1 LLTNVPPHIALYVVG
16 FGVALAASLGL
27 TYAVRSAARRAG
39 LYDPCGDRKLHTTPV
54 PRVGGVAIFLSVA
67 LALGVLSAWRGVESL
82 RVDGG
87 KLAIVLAG
95 AAAIHLLGLVDD
107 LRNIRARWKFVAQ
120 VGIALAVALAG
131 VQVERLSL
139 PLVGVIEFSP
149 VMGTLFTVAWL
160 VAITN
165 AFNLID
171 GLDGLAS
178 GAALFAL
185 TTMFVVA
192 TINGIT
198 GAATVT
204 LLLAGATLGFL
215 FYNFHPATIFLG
227 DSGSLF
233 LGFMLAGIGL
243 LSSQKAP
250 TVVAVAIPVVA
261 LGLPVLDTALA
272 IVRRFLRGQAIFSA
286 DSNHIH
292 HRLLGLG
299 HSPKQVALLLYGVCA
314 LLALGAMVLVTDG
327 YYVALVLVLVGAGV
341 GFTIQ
346 RLRFYEFEEL
356 AYLFRSGA
364 RQRNVIGRRVRIR
377 EASGQVAR
385 LTDLAGVFGTL
396 ERTFAADDIAKAE
409 VRLRRSFLETRPAD
423 LPIDVSAE
431 IAAERRRDE
440 ELVIWNW
447 CKNGSTHPEWWEIRL
462 PFIVAQEECIGSL
475 VLWVDGIASDTTLSH
490 MHLIAGDLRR
500 EILTKLVVHR
510 GDRRLVP
517 ETAIREPGERI
528 VPVPLVADAPPPR
541 MDMGYAADG
550 DAGREPAPRP
560 RRQPGAE
567 TRHTAA

>member
-1 LLTNVPPHIALYVVG
+1 MLTNVPPHIALYIVG
-16 FGVALAASLGL
+16 FGVALVASLGL
-27 TYAVRSAARRAG
+27 TYVVRGVARRAG

-67 LALGVLSAWRGVESL
+67 LALGVLSAWRGLDGL

-95 AAAIHLLGLVDD
+95 AAAIHVLGLVDD
-107 LRNIRARWKFVAQ
+107 LKNIRARWKLLAQ
-120 VGIALAVALAG
+120 VLVALAVALAG

-139 PLVGVIEFSP
+139 PFVGVIEFNA
-149 VMGTLFTVAWL
+149 VTGTLFTVVWL

-178 GAALFAL
+178 GAAMFAL

-192 TINGIT
+192 TINGIA

-204 LLLAGATLGFL
+204 ILLAGATLGFL

-250 TVVAVAIPVVA
+250 TVVAVAIPIVA

-272 IVRRFLRGQAIFSA
+272 IVRRFLRGQPIFTA

-327 YYVALVLVLVGAGV
+327 YYVALVLMLVGAGV
-341 GFTIQ
+341 GLTIQ

-356 AYLFRSGA
+356 ANIVRSGV
-364 RQRNVIGRRVRIR
+364 RPRTMIGRRVRIR

-385 LTDLAGVFGTL
+385 NTDLESVFRTL
-396 ERTFAADDIAKAE
+396 ECTFAADDIACAE
-409 VRLRRSFLETRPAD
+409 VRLRRSFLETQPAD
-423 LPIDVSAE
+423 LPID
-431 IAAERRRDE
+431 IASELANERRRDE

-447 CKNGSTHPEWWEIRL
+447 SRNGAAHPDWWEIRL
-462 PFIVAQEECIGSL
+462 PFILAGEESVGSL
-475 VLWVDGIASDTTLSH
+475 VLWVDGVATGATLSH
-490 MHLIAGDLRR
+490 LHLIAGDLRR
-500 EILTKLVVHR
+500 EILQKLVVHR

-517 ETAIREPGERI
+517 APVRGTGERT
-528 VPVPLVADAPPPR
+528 VPVPLVADAALGR
-541 MDMGYAADG
+541 D
-550 DAGREPAPRP
+550 DAEF
-560 RRQPGAE
+560 GAE
-567 TRHTAA
+567 LAARESPRIRRGPTVEPRHSVA

>member
-1 LLTNVPPHIALYVVG
+1 MVG
-16 FGVALAASLGL
+16 FGVALTASLVL
-27 TYAVRSAARRAG
+27 TYLVRGAARRAG

-67 LALGVLSAWRGVESL
+67 LALGVLSAWRGIEAL

-95 AAAIHLLGLVDD
+95 AAAIHLLGLIDD
-107 LRNIRARWKFVAQ
+107 LRNIRARWKFLAQ
-120 VGIALAVALAG
+120 VLIALAVALAG

-139 PLVGVIEFSP
+139 PAVGVIELNP
-149 VMGTLFTVAWL
+149 VTGTIFTVAWL

-192 TINGIT
+192 TINGIS

-204 LLLAGATLGFL
+204 ILLTGATLGFL

-261 LGLPVLDTALA
+261 LGLPVLDTLLA
-272 IVRRFLRGQAIFSA
+272 IVRRFLRGQPIFSA

-314 LLALGAMVLVTDG
+314 LLALSAMVMVTDG

-346 RLRFYEFEEL
+346 RLRFCEFEEL
-356 AYLFRSGA
+356 AYLFRRGV

-385 LTDLAGVFGTL
+385 LTDLEGVFRTL
-396 ERTFAADDIAKAE
+396 ERTFAADDIARAE
-409 VRLRRSFLETRPAD
+409 VRLRRFFLEARPAD
-423 LPIDVSAE
+423 LPIDLSE
-431 IAAERRRDE
+431 ELAAERRRDE
-440 ELVIWNW
+440 ELAVWSW
-447 CKNGSTHPEWWEIRL
+447 DANGAVRTDWWEIRL
-462 PFIVAQEECIGSL
+462 PFILEGEECVGSL
-475 VLWVDGIASDTTLSH
+475 VLWVDGAASDTTLSH

-500 EILTKLVVHR
+500 EILQKLVAHR

-517 ETAIREPGERI
+517 APLREPGERP
-528 VPVPLVADAPPPR
+528 VPVRRIADVPTREEP
-541 MDMGYAADG
+541 GYAADSL
-550 DAGREPAPRP
+550 GRDAPRVRRPETVESP
-560 RRQPGAE
+560 RSVA
-567 TRHTAA
+567 